1 MLIKT
6 LSIQIVLYF
15 GESDSD
21 SNYTNCSQ
29 YKIQHLWICWLLIY
43 YYNRHNIL
51 IDEATDCRI
60 TGHNGISCGENRRT
74 CERISDLS
82 WFYKHSETSG
92 QWNQSRQ
99 RERLQG
105 MFISQFVCSIS
116 SLSLLYLISLL
127 LLLLLSILLCLPFPS
142 AASSSFCLFIII
154 CAIKNKSS
162 KSTVQKSTLCNKC
175 FKSFVLS
182 REIDSCREWTNFWD
196 VLSAGR

>member
-1 MLIKT
+1 MTWCCFLHISQGPLSPPHIQIVVMLIKT

-21 SNYTNCSQ
+21 NNYTNCLQ

-43 YYNRHNIL
+43 YYNRHTIL

-105 MFISQFVCSIS
+105 MFISQFVCSMFLFHFFFILFLFFFSFS
-116 SLSLLYLISLL
+116 SSFVSLL
-127 LLLLLSILLCLPFPS
+127 LLQHLLPSVCLL
-142 AASSSFCLFIII
+142 
-154 CAIKNKSS
+154 
-162 KSTVQKSTLCNKC
+162 
-175 FKSFVLS
+175 
-182 REIDSCREWTNFWD
+182 
-196 VLSAGR
+196 